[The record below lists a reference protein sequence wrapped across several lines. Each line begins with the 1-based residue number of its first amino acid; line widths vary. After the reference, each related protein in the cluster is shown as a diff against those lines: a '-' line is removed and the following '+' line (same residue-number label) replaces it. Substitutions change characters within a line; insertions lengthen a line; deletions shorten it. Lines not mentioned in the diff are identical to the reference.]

1 VAPPASLPAQLTSFI
16 GRSSAIELVRR
27 QLVEH
32 RLVSVVGPGG
42 CGKTRLAIEVG
53 RDVTGQ
59 RPDGVFFVDLS
70 GISDPGLVPAA
81 VLGVLGLRA
90 APGRDPVGVLVTQL
104 SERDVLVVL
113 DNCEH
118 LVDACAS
125 LAGALVLGCPRIWA
139 LATSRERLGLEGEVT
154 VPVGGLELPD
164 QNRRGCDGW
173 LENSEAGRLFIDRAM
188 TARPGFVLDRSGVVA
203 VAQICERLDGIP
215 LALELAAARARLMS
229 VHAIAAG
236 LSDRFHLLVGSG
248 RAGPSRQK
256 TLLASIEW
264 SCALLREEERA
275 LLRRLSVFASG
286 FGLAAA
292 EAVGAGGEIEDRD
305 VLGLLTSLVDKSL
318 VQVDPGTDRF
328 RLHETTRAYAATALD
343 ADGGTKSARDRHLGY
358 FAGLAKAVQPKF
370 DTREVAGVLSALT
383 PDLDNVRAGLDWGV
397 ASAQFDAA
405 AQLLGAAGRFFTALG
420 LWSEGWAR
428 CERLLATELAP
439 LRRAGLLG
447 PACQYQRHS
456 DPSAALLL
464 ALELTALGRSLRDDQ
479 CTASGLFY
487 TGNIQ
492 AWAEPDEAL
501 KTADEAI
508 GFARRTGQ
516 HLWEGANLHNKA
528 WAYFWLGRPEEA
540 FSLAEAS
547 ERAVRDADWLWA
559 VLSTKTISSIA
570 STCSGR
576 LAMGLDE
583 AQALLQ
589 LSAEL
594 SAPTFACFGERHR
607 GETCMYLGDA
617 AAAGAFARA
626 RAIAESIDDPFN
638 LASADTGLGHLHV
651 SLGQD
656 DDGYEILEAANA
668 KLEALGFGRT
678 CVNNRAVLA
687 EAAIRRGDLS
697 SARHHLD
704 ASTWRLPRAI
714 EPAGAPVFRAEA
726 RLARAEGEPARAH
739 GLACDGL
746 SAAFEGGHVLWAIDL
761 LELVAITC
769 ADLGDAT
776 EAARLLGA
784 AERQRR
790 LVGYVRPAPHRDEVA
805 PVASGI
811 QVTLGPDLCEQKIS
825 EGRTLSLEEAVGY
838 ARRGRGAQRRP
849 HSGWESLT
857 PAELKVVFLVGQ
869 HLTNAEI
876 AERLFLST
884 ATVKGHLNRVFA
896 KVGVRNRGQLA
907 AAAHQRETA

>member
-1 VAPPASLPAQLTSFI
+1 MAPAASLPAQLTSFI
-16 GRSSAIELVRR
+16 GRRSAIELVRR

-42 CGKTRLAIEVG
+42 CGKTRMAIEVG

-70 GISDPGLVPAA
+70 GVSDPGLVPGA
-81 VLGVLGLRA
+81 VLGALGMRA
-90 APGRDPVGVLVTQL
+90 APGRDPVGVMVARLA
-104 SERDVLVVL
+104 EREVLLVL

-118 LVDACAS
+118 LVEACAS
-125 LAGALVLGCPRIWA
+125 LAGALVRGCPRVWA
-139 LATSRERLGLEGEVT
+139 LATSRERLGVEGEVT

-164 QNRRGCDGW
+164 HQQRDCDDF

-188 TARPGFVLDRSGVVA
+188 TARPGFVLDRSGVAA

-236 LSDRFHLLVGSG
+236 LSDRFHLLVGGG
-248 RAGPSRQK
+248 RDGPSRQK

-264 SCALLREEERA
+264 SYALLREEERA

-292 EAVGAGGEIEDRD
+292 GAVCAGGEIEDRD

-318 VQVDPGTDRF
+318 VQVDPGADRF
-328 RLHETTRAYAATALD
+328 RLHETMRSYAGAALD
-343 ADGGTKSARDRHLGY
+343 ADGGTKSTRDRHLGY
-358 FAGLAKAVQPKF
+358 FSGFVKAVQPKF
-370 DTREVAGVLSALT
+370 DTREVADALAT
-383 PDLDNVRAGLDWGV
+383 LAPDLDNVRAALDWGV

-405 AQLLGAAGRFFTALG
+405 AQFLAAAGRFFTALG

-428 CERLLATELAP
+428 CERLLTTELAP

-456 DPSAALLL
+456 DPPAALRL
-464 ALELTALGRSLRDDQ
+464 ALELTALGRSLGDDQ
-479 CTASGLFY
+479 YIARGLFHA
-487 TGNIQ
+487 GNVQ

-501 KTADEAI
+501 KTADEAV
-508 GFARRTGQ
+508 GFVRKTGQ
-516 HLWEGANLHNKA
+516 HLWEGANLQNKA

-540 FSLAEAS
+540 FSLAEDS

-559 VLSTKTISSIA
+559 LLSTKTISSIA
-570 STCSGR
+570 ATCSGR

-583 AQALLQ
+583 AEALLQ

-607 GETCMYLGDA
+607 GETYMYLGDA

-626 RAIAESIDDPFN
+626 RAIAESVDDPFN
-638 LASADTGLGHLHV
+638 LACADTGLGHLHV
-651 SLGQD
+651 FLGHD
-656 DDGYEILEAANA
+656 DDGYEILEAGNA
-668 KLEALGFGRT
+668 KLEALGLGRT

-697 SARHHLD
+697 SARRHLD
-704 ASTWRLPRAI
+704 ASSWRLPRAI

-726 RLARAEGEPARAH
+726 RLARAEGKLARAH

-746 SAAFEGGHVLWAIDL
+746 AAAFEGGHVLWAIDL
-761 LELVAITC
+761 LELVTITC

-784 AERQRR
+784 AERQRD

-805 PVASGI
+805 PVESGI
-811 QVTLGPDLCEQKIS
+811 QVTLGPDLFEQAVS
-825 EGRTLSLEEAVGY
+825 EGRTLGLKEAVGY
-838 ARRGRGAQRRP
+838 ARRGRGAQRRA

-857 PAELKVVFLVGQ
+857 PSELKVVSLVGQ
-869 HLTNAEI
+869 HMTNAEI

-907 AAAHQRETA
+907 AVAHHREKA

>member
-570 STCSGR
+570 ATCSGR